1 MPLALTGGGIDGA
14 VALDNAKGPG
24 VGSRAMSPTEPKM
37 ITGPIGPIPRML
49 VRLVPDATTAA
60 RVRFL
65 EACIWVSNRRGW
77 R

>member
-1 MPLALTGGGIDGA
+1 
-14 VALDNAKGPG
+14 
-24 VGSRAMSPTEPKM
+24 MSPTEPKM
-37 ITGPIGPIPRML
+37 ITGPIGPIPRVL